1 MKSHTNLSMSFFYH
15 AGLVLIY
22 LAFFGDFSSSLS
34 AQSSDAPIS
43 ELQRRFLQLEQRALK
58 LSAEIAE
65 TTGTEPIQLIDRN
78 ETLDPVEI
86 QSDAQNSY
94 DSLPGPKVKPMPL
107 PEEPVEESKPTVFAS
122 EVNRVVATT
131 QQKKGDYYL
140 MPILGFAVSTHT
152 TYAKDSFDDNLEG
165 KWGNSIGISAGKRWD
180 NWMVY
185 GRVAYQ
191 YLEYENPSFQGV
203 PSVKNRASG
212 LEESFSFAGGLGYS
226 VPIAGGLSTYGGM
239 GLGFGWRKN
248 SVDIEYEVTALGVTS
263 WDYDQSGSSTESSL
277 VFTYDF
283 SVGLE
288 YLFKNNYSALLGYRL
303 LGLSSNHSFEG
314 SFQHLIE
321 LGVGANF

>member
-1 MKSHTNLSMSFFYH
+1 MSLFYKSTF
-15 AGLVLIY
+15 VLLCI
-22 LAFFGDFSSSLS
+22 AFIKGFSSALY

-43 ELQRRFLQLEQRALK
+43 ELQRRFLELEHRALK

-65 TTGTEPIQLIDRN
+65 TTGTEPIQLIERN
-78 ETLDPVEI
+78 ESLDPVDI
-86 QSDAQNSY
+86 QSPAQNAY
-94 DSLPGPKVKPMPL
+94 DSLPGPEVKPMPL
-107 PEEPVEESKPTVFAS
+107 PEEPAEETTPTVFAS

-165 KWGNSIGISAGKRWD
+165 EWGNSIGISAGKRWD
-180 NWMVY
+180 NWMLY

-191 YLEYENPSFQGV
+191 YLEYENPSFNGV
-203 PSVKNRASG
+203 PGVNTRASG
-212 LEESFSFAGGLGYS
+212 IEESFSLAGGVGYS
-226 VPIAGGLSTYGGM
+226 VPIVGGLSTYGGA
-239 GLGFGWRKN
+239 GFGFGWRKN
-248 SVDIEYEVTALGVTS
+248 SLDIEYEVIALGITS
-263 WDYDQSGSSTESSL
+263 WQYDQTGSSTESSF

-283 SVGLE
+283 SLGLE